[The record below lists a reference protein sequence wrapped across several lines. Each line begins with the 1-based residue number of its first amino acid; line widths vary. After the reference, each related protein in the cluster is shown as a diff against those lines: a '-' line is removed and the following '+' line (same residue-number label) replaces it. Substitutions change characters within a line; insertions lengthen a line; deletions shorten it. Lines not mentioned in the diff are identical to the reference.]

1 MENIFEGFGQSAVG
15 VVILIAAVGGYVIG
29 LVAAYKSWK
38 KYRFSSLLFVPM
50 ALLLFVAGFIFPI
63 FAQAE
68 YNMKKRIGGY
78 DLSVSKTKVTM
89 AWFVV
94 LSMFLPS
101 WLFTLATYMEIG
113 ENFFPSTW
121 LPYTISFYPHI
132 IFFLFTFVFLWFG
145 RKIEKW
151 EKPGNN
157 VTETNE

>member
-94 LSMFLPS
+94 LAAWLPS
-101 WLFTLATYMEIG
+101 WLFNLATYMELG
-113 ENFFPSTW
+113 ESFFTTKWSPTSV
-121 LPYTISFYPHI
+121 SFYPHI
-132 IFFLFTFVFLWFG
+132 IFFLFTFVFLWFS

-157 VTETNE
+157 VT